1 MSKNI
6 SSVLVICAVAFVA
19 GCAKKQE
26 EFVVVSEPVSMEPVY
41 TGKYK

>member
-1 MSKNI
+1 MSKSI

-26 EFVVVSEPVSMEPVY
+26 EFVVAQPIAMEPAY
-41 TGKYK
+41 TGKFK